1 MPKTKS
7 NGRKKKKNRSR
18 KGKGKGKLDVVKLI
32 NVIEKALSNVREGE
46 SIYKESN
53 GKELINKLYNDLAKL
68 TKSKGS
74 KNKSIKKLRIICQKM
89 YNIISSSIHPNLLQ
103 NLNIFETKKYTKGP
117 SFKILKGGVYIP
129 GLSEA
134 AAAFVVKQTTI
145 AVATAAT
152 YVIGKAAMAYYV
164 QYEATENIK
173 KQTKE
178 ATDKAKRGVE
188 EQLRKAGFD
197 DEEITRYS
205 MEIRDRLDLPEAMR
219 EVECQDNGG
228 TMRQDGMRRR
238 CLCDPKKLTEG
249 TNCHSI
255 VTGVMQDTYNPED
268 PPIFGDDQ
276 SSPYL
281 FDKFNNLPQ
290 ERHGDF
296 PNDQSDIGDMQ
307 QQLQVIVPN
316 NVSPGMIM
324 KVQAPNG
331 KLLQVQVPQN
341 AKPGS
346 SFMINIPAATAPDVG
361 ALVNYGPPVPNRI
374 KSQLFLKEAER
385 NLRARALPSGVS
397 SANAIPKGEIVIK
410 GHKFSARDLVELD
423 NAVQSSGESVNLPN
437 RIKDKLIDNIRST
450 QVSNWEDVFIEIE
463 LGDGLSLSPTV
474 IMRMLNNL
482 EISIRK
488 ISTEIAAEAMVD
500 IGQRIER
507 VTDVGTGGTTYGWL
521 TFFTGPKQKR
531 TKKMVASW
539 KRQRT
544 SIKQDIKIRKDMI
557 QLIYN
562 DLVRAF
568 EDIIATF
575 DSASEDVQ
583 KLWDDA
589 QWGVLTLGATVLAK
603 EAVIIAIFNEMNN
616 LRLGQNEGAA
626 NPPMLELMD
635 GLGKKKKKKTKKR
648 KGGKRNK
655 ITRRHFK

>member
-7 NGRKKKKNRSR
+7 SGRKKKNRSR
-18 KGKGKGKLDVVKLI
+18 KKKGKLDVVKLI
-32 NVIEKALSNVREGE
+32 NVLEKALSNVREGE

-89 YNIISSSIHPNLLQ
+89 YNIVSSSIHPNLLQ
-103 NLNIFETKKYTKGP
+103 NLNIFETKKYTQGP
-117 SFKILKGGVYIP
+117 SFEILKGGVYIP

-173 KQTKE
+173 KQTKD

-205 MEIRDRLDLPEAMR
+205 TEIRDRLDLPEAMR
-219 EVECQDNGG
+219 EVECQNNGG

-255 VTGVMQDTYNPED
+255 VTDLMQDSYNHEART
-268 PPIFGDDQ
+268 
-276 SSPYL
+276 S
-281 FDKFNNLPQ
+281 KF
-290 ERHGDF
+290 R
-296 PNDQSDIGDMQ
+296 
-307 QQLQVIVPN
+307 
-316 NVSPGMIM
+316 
-324 KVQAPNG
+324 
-331 KLLQVQVPQN
+331 
-341 AKPGS
+341 
-346 SFMINIPAATAPDVG
+346 
-361 ALVNYGPPVPNRI
+361 NYGPPVPDRI
-374 KSQLFLKEAER
+374 KSQLFLEEAER
-385 NLRARALPSGVS
+385 KLSARALPSGVS

-423 NAVQSSGESVNLPN
+423 NAVQSSGESVNLHN

-463 LGDGLSLSPTV
+463 LGDSLSLTPTV
-474 IMRMLNNL
+474 IMRMLNNF
-482 EISIRK
+482 EITIRK
-488 ISTEIAAEAMVD
+488 ISTEIAAEAMGD

-521 TFFTGPKQKR
+521 TFFTGPKKKR

-539 KRQRT
+539 KRQKA
-544 SIKQDIKIRKDMI
+544 SINQDIKIRKDMI
-557 QLIYN
+557 RLIYN

-626 NPPMLELMD
+626 NPQMLELMD
-635 GLGKKKKKKTKKR
+635 GLGKKKKKKKTKKR
-648 KGGKRNK
+648 KGRKRNK